1 MKFYLLVSKLSLTV
15 KDRDI
20 FMQEIYMKQLTELH
34 SWKCLAKHAE
44 ALRLTTIKELKN
56 RHIGMIFCSFPA

>member
-1 MKFYLLVSKLSLTV
+1 
-15 KDRDI
+15 
-20 FMQEIYMKQLTELH
+20 MQEIYMKQLTELH